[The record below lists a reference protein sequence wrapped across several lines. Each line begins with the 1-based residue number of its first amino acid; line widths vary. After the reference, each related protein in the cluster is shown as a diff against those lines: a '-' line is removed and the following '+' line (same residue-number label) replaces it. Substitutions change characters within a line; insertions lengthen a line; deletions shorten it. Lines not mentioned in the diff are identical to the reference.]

1 MSTQSSAHFFL
12 NWVKE
17 RIDEMDAT
25 IASLESKA
33 AEMGAEARVKADQ
46 FIGDLCKK
54 RNEFES
60 TVKKQAEA
68 GEAAREA
75 MKARLETQWTGFES
89 ELRKY
94 LEAFGKDIKQQQVVF
109 QSQVTAQ
116 MQAWREA
123 ADKIHAAAGEFAAGH
138 RKEVDATVS
147 RMRADAATAEA
158 KLQKLAQAG
167 TESWSALSAALTET
181 RAAFDRANQAAGE
194 AFKRAT
200 GPAQ

>member
-1 MSTQSSAHFFL
+1 MPTQSSAHFFF
-12 NWVKE
+12 NWAKE
-17 RIDEMDAT
+17 RIDEMDA
-25 IASLESKA
+25 IVASLESKA
-33 AEMGAEARVKADQ
+33 AEMQAESRVKTGQ
-46 FIGDLCKK
+46 FIADLRKK
-54 RNEFES
+54 RNEFEGA
-60 TVKKQAEA
+60 VKKQAESS
-68 GEAAREA
+68 EAAREA
-75 MKARLETQWTGFES
+75 TKTRLETEWKGFES
-89 ELRKY
+89 EMKKY
-94 LEAFGKDIKQQQVVF
+94 LEGLGKDVKQQQVVF

-138 RKEVDATVS
+138 RKEIDATVS
-147 RMRADAATAEA
+147 QMRADAATAQA

-200 GPAQ
+200 GSVQ

>member
-1 MSTQSSAHFFL
+1 MSTQSNAHFFL

-123 ADKIHAAAGEFAAGH
+123 ADKIHAAAGEFAAGQ
-138 RKEVDATVS
+138 RKAIDAAVS

>member
-1 MSTQSSAHFFL
+1 MPTQSTAHFFF
-12 NWVKE
+12 NWAKE

-25 IASLESKA
+25 VASLESKA
-33 AEMGAEARVKADQ
+33 AEMRAEARVKADKVVA
-46 FIGDLCKK
+46 DLRKK

-60 TVKKQAEA
+60 TVKKQADA

-75 MKARLETQWTGFES
+75 AKTRLEAEWKGFEG
-89 ELRKY
+89 EVTKY
-94 LEAFGKDIKQQQVVF
+94 VGAFGNDVKQQQVVF

-123 ADKIHAAAGEFAAGH
+123 ADKIHAAAGEFAAGQ
-138 RKEVDATVS
+138 RKEIDATVS
-147 RMRADAATAEA
+147 RMRADAAASEA

-181 RAAFDRANQAAGE
+181 RAAFDRANQAARE
-194 AFKRAT
+194 AFKRA
-200 GPAQ
+200 AS